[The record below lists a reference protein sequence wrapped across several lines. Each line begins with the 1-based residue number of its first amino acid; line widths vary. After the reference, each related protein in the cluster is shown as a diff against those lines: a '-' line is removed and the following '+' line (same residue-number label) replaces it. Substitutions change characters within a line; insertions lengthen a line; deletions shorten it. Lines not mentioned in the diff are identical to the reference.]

1 MPRARPTT
9 WCRGPSAGTVERCC
23 EHACQV
29 LPTALA
35 PSGAAPLNEDRPGTE
50 PRATRG
56 FTTLSPQLRTVTSDR
71 PQQDPA
77 PVRPVS
83 QPAHD
88 GGGDRSDQQRDRER
102 PLRVGQRH
110 VVHVGDG
117 VGNVTFAR
125 SADGS
130 RYYAVNRSPEKLN
143 AGDETVLDGI
153 YVSPGPATRSVPG
166 PGSPTPTPWPPPAPP
181 WTRRAARLPQPAR
194 AAVSESAQAP
204 PRRFGG
210 GLVRKCPSHRI
221 CSTVDVITGRRLRW
235 RLPSPRWA
243 ARRRSVVR
251 PGRRRRRRDVPH
263 WRWPRR
269 TARTR
274 KARRCRRERWGARKG
289 PGRPSAARPATG
301 AQPLVGPS
309 HRPP

>member
-1 MPRARPTT
+1 MAVVAVTHDHVGSDHEAFRSPYRARLPQVGLSRPRWKGSSEPAAPHSPRTPVT
-9 WCRGPSAGTVERCC
+9 ASGPSPRDEETEAQRQRRQHTAGQ
-23 EHACQV
+23 HQV
-29 LPTALA
+29 
-35 PSGAAPLNEDRPGTE
+35 
-50 PRATRG
+50 
-56 FTTLSPQLRTVTSDR
+56 DR
-71 PQQDPA
+71 PQHDPA

-117 VGNVTFAR
+117 ER
-125 SADGS
+125 I
-130 RYYAVNRSPEKLN
+130 R
-143 AGDETVLDGI
+143 
-153 YVSPGPATRSVPG
+153 
-166 PGSPTPTPWPPPAPP
+166 
-181 WTRRAARLPQPAR
+181 AR
-194 AAVSESAQAP
+194 ATSP
-204 PRRFGG
+204 LRW

-274 KARRCRRERWGARKG
+274 KARRCRRERRGAGRD
-289 PGRPSAARPATG
+289 PDARPQRGRPTG
-301 AQPLVGPS
+301 AQPLVGFS